1 MKFEQ
6 IKEES
11 SESFRRLTGIKR
23 TTFDVMINILKEA
36 ESALKAKGGKPNK
49 LSTEDRLLMALEY
62 LREYR
67 TYFHISRSY
76 GISESAC
83 YRNIRWIEDTL
94 IKDGTFSLPG
104 RKALLKS
111 DVEYE
116 VVLIDATESPIE
128 RPKKNK
134 STSIPGKRKTH
145 VKTQIIVGKKQ
156 KKIICTNFSNGKRH
170 DFRLFKES
178 GVRIHPA
185 IKSLT
190 DTGYQG
196 IYKLHQN
203 SALPKKK
210 TKKNSLTKEDKKK
223 NR

>member
-6 IKEES
+6 IKAEPAEG
-11 SESFRRLTGIKR
+11 FRRLTGVKR
-23 TTFDVMINILKEA
+23 TTFDVMTTILRKA
-36 ESALKAKGGKPNK
+36 ETLLKAQGGKPNK
-49 LSTEDRLLMALEY
+49 LSIEDRLLMSLEY

-83 YRNIRWIEDTL
+83 YRNIRWVEDTL

-116 VVLIDATESPIE
+116 VVLIDATETPIE

-134 STSIPGKRKTH
+134 NTFTQEKRRD
-145 VKTQIIVGKKQ
+145 I
-156 KKIICTNFSNGKRH
+156 R
-170 DFRLFKES
+170 
-178 GVRIHPA
+178 
-185 IKSLT
+185 
-190 DTGYQG
+190 
-196 IYKLHQN
+196 
-203 SALPKKK
+203 
-210 TKKNSLTKEDKKK
+210 
-223 NR
+223 